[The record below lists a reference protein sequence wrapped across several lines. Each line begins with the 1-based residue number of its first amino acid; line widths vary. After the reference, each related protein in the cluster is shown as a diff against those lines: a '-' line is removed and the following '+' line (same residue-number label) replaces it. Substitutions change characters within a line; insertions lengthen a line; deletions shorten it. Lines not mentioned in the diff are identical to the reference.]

1 MAYGPD
7 RAQQRNEHSQI
18 KVREVVRQVYQ
29 NTSLSFLTLCNV
41 LFAPTSYHALH
52 QHHQTRRPAGVF
64 ILHTHTV
71 GSRRPHLSSQGE
83 GQARASAVSARLR
96 PGLPSGVLL
105 GLRLRSA
112 SPLLPLGAALRV
124 LRLAATRAAKG
135 REGLVQLVVLLL
147 RQPDRARNIRVAD
160 YRAGVEVD
168 LHAVVIDNEYLITDD

>member
-83 GQARASAVSARLR
+83 GQARASAASARLR

-112 SPLLPLGAALRV
+112 SPLLPLGAALRACPE
-124 LRLAATRAAKG
+124 LLEEAQRGARH
-135 REGLVQLVVLLL
+135 EGLLWLSV
-147 RQPDRARNIRVAD
+147 RVRVRVRVRV
-160 YRAGVEVD
+160 Y
-168 LHAVVIDNEYLITDD
+168 HAWYGNPETVTLIV